1 MLLLRPFSWHQGFNT
16 TWLHALLI
24 TTLFT
29 SAVVVQAETPVDVSG
44 STNAGAI
51 LQGNQSPFKEAPISG
66 AKEVTTPINPNEP
79 TPQTKPKIQRKGLS
93 TTALDPSLTR
103 GIPVTKVTVKGNTLL
118 PEASIQALIKPFEGG
133 TWTLEQL
140 QDQLADVLTAQY
152 EAKGFITTLAFIPPQ
167 TLKDGQLLIQV
178 EEGTISEITFTPKRW
193 YQERAVLPRIQQ
205 AVGEPFQVSKLTND
219 LRRINEN
226 PDLEVGAILSPGEK
240 PGQTKV
246 ELAPTVDKFP
256 IHASLFYDNLGRPN
270 VGRQRAGVTLS
281 HNNLLGFGDKLY
293 TSVGWAKNSFT
304 ELMGY
309 ELPVG
314 SHGTKLGVSQA
325 YSNYDFN
332 IGGNN
337 VKGYA
342 NIVNLYGKQELFRNE
357 RFITEFESGLAL
369 KQASFDAAGF
379 SQAVGRDRLSVL
391 TEALNFQEFDKYG
404 RTFWRNEVG
413 IGLDMLGATTNGD
426 GAISRS
432 GAGSQFSRYTT
443 ALLRSVVLPNKTY
456 FILKG
461 FGQAT
466 NDALSPLEQFQ
477 LGGANTV
484 RGYREGRYL
493 GDSGFVVSAEYRYP
507 LAFLPDGWVIPKTT
521 TRLKDTLE
529 LTTFADFGGVF
540 NNTNSASTNPSSG
553 LASANSYAGG
563 VGVGLR
569 AKLTQFLSAR
579 LDVAFPLIHLA
590 PEQANAR
597 LHFGLESQLF

>member
-1 MLLLRPFSWHQGFNT
+1 MFPLSITGNRLLNLS
-16 TWLHALLI
+16 ALY
-24 TTLFT
+24 
-29 SAVVVQAETPVDVSG
+29 SAVVVFLLASGLLVQAETPVDVSG

-51 LQGNQSPFKEAPISG
+51 LQGNQSPFKEQPISG
-66 AKEVTTPINPNEP
+66 SKEVTTPVNPSES
-79 TPQTKPKIQRKGLS
+79 TPQKKPKIQRKGLS
-93 TTALDPSLTR
+93 SSDLDSSLTR
-103 GIPVTKVTVKGNTLL
+103 GISVAKVTVKGNTLL
-118 PEASIQALIKPFEGG
+118 PVADINALIKPFEGG
-133 TWTLEQL
+133 TWTLDQL
-140 QDQLADVLTAQY
+140 QDQLADVLTAKY
-152 EAKGFITTLAFIPPQ
+152 ESKGYITTLAFIPPQ

-178 EEGTISEITFTPKRW
+178 EEGTISEINFTPKRW
-193 YQERAVLPRIQQ
+193 YQERAVLPRVQQ
-205 AVGEPFQVSKLTND
+205 GVGEPFQVAKLTND
-219 LRRINEN
+219 LRRINES

-256 IHASLFYDNLGRPN
+256 FHASLFYDNLGRPN

-281 HNNLLGFGDKLY
+281 HNNLLGFGDKIY
-293 TSVGWAKNSFT
+293 TSVGWARNSFT

-309 ELPVG
+309 EIPVG
-314 SHGTKLGVSQA
+314 PHGTRLGVSQA
-325 YSNYDFN
+325 HSNYNFN

-337 VKGYA
+337 VKGNA
-342 NIVNLYGKQELFRNE
+342 NIINVYGKQELFRNE
-357 RFITEFESGLAL
+357 RFVAEFESGLAL
-369 KQASFDAAGF
+369 KQASFDAPGF
-379 SQAVGRDRLSVL
+379 SQAIGRDRLSVL

-404 RTFWRNEVG
+404 RTYWRNEVG
-413 IGLDMLGATTNGD
+413 IGIDMLGATTNGESVL
-426 GAISRS
+426 SRR

-443 ALLRSVVLPNKTY
+443 AVLRSVLMPNKSY

-507 LAFLPDGWVIPKTT
+507 LAFLPEGWVVPKTK

-529 LTTFADFGGVF
+529 VTTFADFGGVF
-540 NNTNSASTNPSSG
+540 NNSNTASTNPSSG

-569 AKLTQFLSAR
+569 AKLTQYLSAR
-579 LDVAFPLIHLA
+579 LDLAFPLIHIA